1 MFLFKVF
8 EETAKKVSYRVIY
21 FGSSSVHSMWVNS
34 RFVRENRQM
43 ANKKL
48 YSEDVI
54 RRFWLWRGIFA
65 LYYEPCSYLKSES
78 IFERESNA
86 KVM

>member
-8 EETAKKVSYRVIY
+8 EETAKNVSYRVIY
-21 FGSSSVHSMWVNS
+21 CGSSSVHSARVNCAICERKS
-34 RFVRENRQM
+34 PN
-43 ANKKL
+43 ANKTL